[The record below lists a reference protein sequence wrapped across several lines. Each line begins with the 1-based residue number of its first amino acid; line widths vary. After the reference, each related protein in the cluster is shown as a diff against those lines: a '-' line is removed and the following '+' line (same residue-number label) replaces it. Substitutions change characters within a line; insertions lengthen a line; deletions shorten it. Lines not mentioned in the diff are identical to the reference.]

1 MTLILIIT
9 FLQPAITVIDEE
21 AYYGDARVT
30 EVKIWSY
37 LDKLFP

>member
-1 MTLILIIT
+1 MQFKIARTMINNLMTLILIIT

-30 EVKIWSY
+30 
-37 LDKLFP
+37 